1 MHSNL
6 LPVSKPAPSGLQ
18 RPVLIAAAC
27 AVMLLS
33 TRPLLFN
40 MTKRPSLLQISK
52 VSLPLPPPLPRPPNS
67 SQCKSVGIKSSGS
80 LATSTESRN
89 FPSSILCVD
98 SWKAYQIIDA
108 IKTAPYQYFR
118 EIKRTIPPNIL
129 TL

>member
-1 MHSNL
+1 MLSSL

-80 LATSTESRN
+80 LATSTESRFSFNLYKRN
-89 FPSSILCVD
+89 FFLANPSSLQR
-98 SWKAYQIIDA
+98 KM
-108 IKTAPYQYFR
+108 
-118 EIKRTIPPNIL
+118 NL
-129 TL
+129 